1 MRPIYLKMQAFGPY
15 VRAQEVFFSA
25 FERSGIYLICGD
37 TGAGKTSVLDGITY
51 ALYGKSSGGG
61 RGKMEGMR
69 CQFAPRE
76 LHTEVVFD
84 FELRGR
90 RYRFIR
96 TVKQNRKNLQTTQ
109 DVLFEDNDGIFV
121 PYFENPK
128 LRDVEKKAEEL
139 IGLRYDQ
146 FCRVVMLP
154 QGQFLSLIHILPKAS
169 FPSLL

>member
-69 CQFAPRE
+69 CQFAPR
-76 LHTEVVFD
+76 
-84 FELRGR
+84 
-90 RYRFIR
+90 
-96 TVKQNRKNLQTTQ
+96 
-109 DVLFEDNDGIFV
+109 
-121 PYFENPK
+121 
-128 LRDVEKKAEEL
+128 
-139 IGLRYDQ
+139 
-146 FCRVVMLP
+146 
-154 QGQFLSLIHILPKAS
+154 
-169 FPSLL
+169 